1 MMGDGILSET
11 QLSKNDFERVNW
23 EEVIS
28 VCDIKECRCYWQKFY
43 SQMNKEEYAE
53 DINGK
58 AVFETL
64 FFLTMPR
71 LSHDND
77 NTYFSTDY
85 FDKISDSSL
94 KVLKELI
101 PDISDAEMKA
111 RIADILCIKKTDYS
125 CAIVAIN
132 SYIES
137 AKVLDDPKKWTPSFC
152 RIKRAV
158 DLAASLG
165 RNNDHLNKA
174 LCYAESVLDKYDG
187 NDPKFLSVEL
197 LNLLRERKHGD
208 RDKYINLSEKVAIF
222 AESEHEWRKA
232 RLAWYT
238 KANWHLLAKDAVEE
252 RNAKLKAVEVYVKNA
267 DDDMKKTPP
276 DYANAVGRIKNA
288 IQELR
293 QVGNASSYI
302 GELHIL
308 LLKYQKGLP
317 SQMVPIKSEFVIPEK
332 QIRTARE
339 FVQGKTKLEA
349 IRLLASITTSPVKSD
364 LENAVKTDNG
374 NIVSQIIGKTI
385 VNSEGKTTGKSGPI
399 VSGNEIEKEK
409 AIRANM
415 FKEAKFYHLQLVS
428 SVLEPA
434 RMQINEEHDTIQPED
449 LLSIVSDNP
458 FVPEGRENIYALGLY
473 FGLKGDFL
481 TSIHL
486 LIPQLENS
494 IRFVLRNNGIITS
507 GIDSYGIQNEYDL
520 NKTLAESEIM
530 SIIPEDIVFDLR
542 GLLIDGKSGGSN
554 LRNAMAHGLID
565 YGTYNSS
572 TEVKYV
578 WWLIL
583 NLCYLWK
590 TSSVITETETTEH

>member
-1 MMGDGILSET
+1 MNET
-11 QLSKNDFERVNW
+11 QLSKKDFERVNW
-23 EEVIS
+23 QEVIS
-28 VCDIKECRCYWQKFY
+28 VCDSKECSCYRQKFL
-43 SQMNKEEYAE
+43 SQMDKEEYVE

-64 FFLTMPR
+64 YFLTMPN
-71 LSHDND
+71 LNHND
-77 NTYFSTDY
+77 NSPYVLTNY
-85 FDKISDSSL
+85 FDRISDSNL
-94 KVLKELI
+94 EVLKELI
-101 PDISDAEMKA
+101 PDVSDDEMKA
-111 RIADILCIKKTDYS
+111 RIADLVWNKKEDYPY
-125 CAIVAIN
+125 AIVAIN

-137 AKVLDDPKKWTPSFC
+137 AKVLDDPKRWTPSFR

-165 RNNDHLNKA
+165 KNNDHLNKA

-187 NDPKFLSVEL
+187 KDPKFLSVEL

-208 RDKYINLSEKVAIF
+208 IDTYISISEKVAIF

-238 KANWHLLAKDAVEE
+238 KANWHRLAKDAVEE
-252 RNAKLKAVEVYVKNA
+252 RNAKLKAVEMYVKNA

-276 DYANAVGRIKNA
+276 DYANAVGRIEDA

-293 QVGNASSYI
+293 QVGSASSRI
-302 GELHIL
+302 DELHAL
-308 LLKYQKGLP
+308 LLEYQKGLP
-317 SQMVPIKSEFVIPEK
+317 SQMAQIKSEFSIPEE
-332 QIRTARE
+332 QNRAARE

-349 IRLLASITTSPVKSD
+349 ICSLASITTSPAKSK
-364 LENAVKTDNG
+364 LEDAGETDSG
-374 NIVSQIIGKTI
+374 NLISQIIGKTI
-385 VNSEGKTTGKSGPI
+385 VNSEGKTTGKSGSI
-399 VSGNEIEKEK
+399 VSDNGMEKEK
-409 AIRANM
+409 AIKANM
-415 FKEAKFYHLQLVS
+415 FKKARFYHLPLVLGI
-428 SVLEPA
+428 LEPA
-434 RMQINEEHDTIQPED
+434 RIQINEEHDTIQPED

-507 GIDSYGIQNEYDL
+507 GIDHYGIQNEYDI
-520 NKTLAESEIM
+520 NTTLVMPELM

-542 GLLIDGKSGGSN
+542 GLLIEGKSGGSN

-565 YGTYNSS
+565 YDKYISS

>member
-1 MMGDGILSET
+1 
-11 QLSKNDFERVNW
+11 V
-23 EEVIS
+23 
-28 VCDIKECRCYWQKFY
+28 
-43 SQMNKEEYAE
+43 
-53 DINGK
+53 
-58 AVFETL
+58 
-64 FFLTMPR
+64 
-71 LSHDND
+71 
-77 NTYFSTDY
+77 
-85 FDKISDSSL
+85 
-94 KVLKELI
+94 
-101 PDISDAEMKA
+101 
-111 RIADILCIKKTDYS
+111 
-125 CAIVAIN
+125 
-132 SYIES
+132 
-137 AKVLDDPKKWTPSFC
+137 
-152 RIKRAV
+152 
-158 DLAASLG
+158 
-165 RNNDHLNKA
+165 
-174 LCYAESVLDKYDG
+174 
-187 NDPKFLSVEL
+187 
-197 LNLLRERKHGD
+197 KH
-208 RDKYINLSEKVAIF
+208 
-222 AESEHEWRKA
+222 
-232 RLAWYT
+232 
-238 KANWHLLAKDAVEE
+238 
-252 RNAKLKAVEVYVKNA
+252 A

-276 DYANAVGRIKNA
+276 DYANAVGRIEDA

-317 SQMVPIKSEFVIPEK
+317 SQMVPIKSEFVIPEE

-349 IRLLASITTSPVKSD
+349 IRLLASITTSPAKSD

-374 NIVSQIIGKTI
+374 NIISQIIGKTI

-399 VSGNEIEKEK
+399 VSDNEIEKEK

-473 FGLKGDFL
+473 FGLKEDFL

-494 IRFVLRNNGIITS
+494 IRFVLCNNGIITS
-507 GIDSYGIQNEYDL
+507 GFDQYGIQNEYDI
-520 NKTLAESEIM
+520 NATLVMPELIP
-530 SIIPEDIVFDLR
+530 IITEDIVFDLR
-542 GLLIDGKSGGSN
+542 GLLIEGKSGGSN
-554 LRNAMAHGLID
+554 LRNEMAHGLID
-565 YGTYNSS
+565 YSTYNSS

-583 NLCYLWK
+583 NLCYLWN
-590 TSSVITETETTEH
+590 TISVITVTKTTEH